1 MSGRR
6 EPLRALVAEELARPV
21 LPAVADMAAEIAA
34 RYPGAR
40 AVLYYGSTLREARL
54 EGLMLDFYLIV
65 ADYEQAF
72 GKTWLARAN
81 RLLPPN
87 VFPFEQGGLV
97 AKYAI
102 LSEADFARLVSP
114 RTRNVSVWARFA
126 QPSRLVWAADKSAA
140 DRTIALVTQA
150 APTLLDAARPCLP
163 DSIDPLELWRRAF
176 ALTYA
181 AELRTERAGRA
192 GSVVD
197 ADPDRYRA
205 FTGPALEAAGLAAR
219 VVNDRLVFDR
229 PMSTAER
236 AQGRKCWA
244 RRRREGKALTLLRLA
259 KASATYAGGID
270 YLAWKIGRHSGQKIE
285 IRPWQ
290 RKWPILGAIALLPRL
305 LIKGAVR

>member
-6 EPLRALVAEELARPV
+6 EPLRALVAEELVRPV

-181 AELRTERAGRA
+181 AELRAERAGRA

-285 IRPWQ
+285 ICPWQ